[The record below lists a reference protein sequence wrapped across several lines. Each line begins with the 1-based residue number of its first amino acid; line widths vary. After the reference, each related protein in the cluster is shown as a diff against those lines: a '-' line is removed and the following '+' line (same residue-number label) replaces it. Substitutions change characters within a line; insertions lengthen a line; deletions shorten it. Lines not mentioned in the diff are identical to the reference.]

1 MNPLS
6 FINAIIETSID
17 AVKPE
22 NVIEKSVK
30 YTDDT
35 LIVNNHSFDLKKYDR
50 IFIVGSGK
58 ASIKMAKAVKKL
70 IESNTRKIEGL
81 IISNY
86 HEHIEGLTVVLGSHP
101 IPTEKSVEA
110 AKAMINSLT
119 KCNNNDFLIY
129 LLSGGSSALME
140 LPKPPLTI
148 NDLQKVTS
156 TLLHAGLNIKEL
168 NFIRKKL
175 SLIKGGKLNNFIQC
189 NGVVLVLSD
198 VIGDKLESIGSA
210 PLYYKNEEFDII
222 TLLDKYNLKEKLTK
236 KVVDIL
242 ITEEKDSDNLLP
254 HFIIGNNLTAL
265 QAAKEKA
272 LSYGLN
278 AEILTST
285 LKGEASQVGMFL
297 ASIGNFQAKYT
308 KKSKLYILGGETTV
322 TVRGSGMGGRNQELA
337 LAALKEIENDNIYI
351 AAYGTDGIDG
361 PTDAAGAIVNNELSI
376 KAKKLKLS
384 IEEYLQN
391 NNSYNFFKEV
401 GSHIKLGHT
410 GTNVCDI
417 VLLFIFHN
425 NGVNEIG

>member
-6 FINAIIETSID
+6 LINAIIETSID

-30 YTDDT
+30 YINDT
-35 LIVNNHSFDLKKYDR
+35 LIVNNHPFDLKKYNR

-70 IESNTRKIEGL
+70 IKNNTKKIEGL
-81 IISNY
+81 VISNY
-86 HEHIEGLTVVLGSHP
+86 HEYIEDLTVVLGSHP
-101 IPTEKSVEA
+101 IPTKKSVKA
-110 AKAMINSLT
+110 AKSLINLLT
-119 KCNNNDFLIY
+119 KCSNNDFLIY

-148 NDLQKVTS
+148 NDVQKVTS
-156 TLLHAGLNIKEL
+156 ILLHAGLNIKEL

-210 PLYYKNEEFDII
+210 PLYYKKEEFDII
-222 TLLDKYNLKEKLTK
+222 TLLNKYNLRKKLTK

-242 ITEEKDSDNLLP
+242 TTEEKDSVNLLP

-265 QAAKEKA
+265 KAAEEKA
-272 LSYGLN
+272 LSYGLS

-285 LKGEASQVGMFL
+285 LKGEAGQAGIFI
-297 ASIGNFQAKYT
+297 ASIGNFQSEYT

-322 TVRGSGMGGRNQELA
+322 TVKGSGMGGRNQELA
-337 LAALKEIENDNIYI
+337 LAALKELEYNNNIYI

-361 PTDAAGAIVNNELSI
+361 PTDAAGAIINNELSL
-376 KAKKLKLS
+376 KAKNLRLS

-401 GSHIKLGHT
+401 GGHIKLGHT

-417 VLLFIFHN
+417 VLLFIFHKEVN
-425 NGVNEIG
+425 NVA